1 MPSGTAI
8 FTDTSIEVARLLR
21 EPEMKKAIEQRLA
34 SYNITVS
41 SPVVI
46 QEFKRRVITEAV
58 YLINL
63 LNAKGSYEKVI
74 RHVTN
79 VLPAQWNRKRQ
90 ICLGMLHEIFENKDD
105 LELTERA
112 KRYLRTLIKFGVS
125 ALKRKIGHVVSGTGC
140 YLSNYPVK
148 EIKPYKRYGLAKKKC
163 SEVYSLCPVADFL
176 KEKIELCK
184 QLLKSLSNLPNKTEE
199 LENACKFL
207 QELIANPDIIHQKDP
222 CLSVGD
228 LLIALESHGIPDF
241 YTMNY
246 KESFFFC
253 DVLDQNLIIRPN
265 NPESTETI
273 YSNNSKPWSL

>member
-1 MPSGTAI
+1 
-8 FTDTSIEVARLLR
+8 
-21 EPEMKKAIEQRLA
+21 MKKAIEQRLA
-34 SYNITVS
+34 SYDITVS

-46 QEFKRRVITEAV
+46 QEFKRRVITEAI

-63 LNAKGSYEKVI
+63 LNAKGSYERVK

-90 ICLGMLHEIFENKDD
+90 ICLGMLDEIFENKGD

-125 ALKRKIGHVVSGTGC
+125 VLKKKVGHIVSGTGC

-148 EIKPYKRYGLAKKKC
+148 EIKPYKRYDLAKKKC

-176 KEKIELCK
+176 KEKFELCK
-184 QLLKSLSNLPNKTEE
+184 QLLKSLSNLSNKTKE
-199 LENACKFL
+199 LENTCAFL
-207 QELIANPDIIHQKDP
+207 QELIANPDIVHQKDP

-228 LLIALESHGIPDF
+228 LLIALESHSIPDF

-246 KESFFFC
+246 KESKVFC
-253 DVLDQNLIIRPN
+253 DILGQNLIIRPN
-265 NPESTETI
+265 NPDSPETI
-273 YSNNSKPWSL
+273 YSKNSKPLNP

>member
-8 FTDTSIEVARLLR
+8 FTDTSIEIARLLR

-34 SYNITVS
+34 SYDITVS

-63 LNAKGSYEKVI
+63 LNAKGSYEKVK

-90 ICLGMLHEIFENKDD
+90 ICLGMLDEIFENKDD
-105 LELTERA
+105 VELTERA
-112 KRYLRTLIKFGVS
+112 KRYLRTLTKYGIS
-125 ALKRKIGHVVSGTGC
+125 LLKRNIGHIVSGSGC
-140 YLSNYPVK
+140 YLSTYPVK
-148 EIKPYKRYGLAKKKC
+148 EKKPYKYDLGKKRC

-176 KEKIELCK
+176 KEKLELCK
-184 QLLKSLSNLPNKTEE
+184 RLLKSLSSLPNKTKE
-199 LENACKFL
+199 LENACDFL
-207 QELIANPDIIHQKDP
+207 QNFIVNTDIVHQKDP

-228 LLIALESHGIPDF
+228 LLIALESYSIPNF

-246 KESFFFC
+246 KESKVFC
-253 DVLDQNLIIRPN
+253 DILDQNLIIRPN
-265 NPESTETI
+265 NPNSSETT
-273 YSNNSKPWSL
+273 YSNNSKPWSP